1 MRIAVIEHAGSG
13 DYTEYIFSLIEEK
26 AKEQG
31 YQLKTWSNSVPA
43 FQQQVSEN
51 AVISIAIES
60 SSLFIL
66 NSLYKVKIPSILRRT
81 KAEVVVNLN
90 GIASD
95 KIKIPQLVAAGQFL
109 FDKDVKKLKGAE
121 LFAYK
126 NLPYSLVTAK
136 SILVYSKEKMNELM
150 NAGKEKLKAIKFTSP
165 VAFRT
170 FEWHDKIMVKAQQAD
185 NKEFF
190 VAVIEDNDVDD
201 FVLLLQAFSKFKKW
215 QQSSMQLL
223 ILPKYESLGE
233 AIEAKHK
240 TYKYRDDVRLI
251 EGIEEKQIAAI
262 IASAYAFIHLAKAY
276 ANLFILSIATQC
288 SLPIISFEEDDV
300 KEYAGNAG
308 LYCKEKNAEALGNIL
323 IQLYKDENLHAQ
335 LKEEAIRQATDL
347 NRKNY
352 EEELWQ
358 LIEATA
364 RG

>member
-1 MRIAVIEHAGSG
+1 MRIAVIEHTGSG
-13 DYTEYIFSLIEEK
+13 DYTEYILSLIEEK
-26 AKEQG
+26 AKENN

-43 FQQQVSEN
+43 SQQQVSQN
-51 AVISIAIES
+51 AVIFISIES

-66 NSLYKVKIPSILRRT
+66 NWLYKVKIPSILKKI
-81 KAEVVVNLN
+81 KAEVAVNLN

-109 FDKDVKKLKGAE
+109 FNKDIKKLKGAE
-121 LFAYK
+121 HFAFK
-126 NLPYSLVTAK
+126 NLRLSLATAK
-136 SILVYSKEKMNELM
+136 SILVYSKERMNDLM
-150 NAGKEKLKAIKFTSP
+150 NAGKEKFQAIKFTAP
-165 VAFRT
+165 VVFRT

-190 VAVIEDNDVDD
+190 VAVIEDNNVGD
-201 FVLLLQAFSKFKKW
+201 FVLLLQAFSRFKKW

-223 ILPKYESLGE
+223 ILPKYESLGDV
-233 AIEAKHK
+233 IEAKHK

-251 EGIEEKQIAAI
+251 ENIEEKQIAAI
-262 IASAYAFIHLAKAY
+262 IASAYAFIHLAKTY
-276 ANLFILSIATQC
+276 ANLFILSIAIQC
-288 SLPIISFEEDDV
+288 SLPVISFEDDDV

-308 LYCKEKNAEALGNIL
+308 LYYKEKNAEALGNVL

-335 LKEEAIRQATDL
+335 LKEAANKQGMDL

-352 EEELWQ
+352 EDELWQ
-358 LIEATA
+358 LIETAA